1 MAPVTEGGSP
11 VPGSGQSKSG
21 PSSKQDRNAPEVG
34 SHGLVVVANRLPVDR
49 QTNPDGSST
58 WQRSPGGL
66 VSALEPVMR
75 RNRGAWIGWTG
86 DIVEVPEPFEADGL
100 QLVAVEMDTEDVEDF
115 YEGFSNATLW
125 PLYHDVI
132 VNPQFHRRWWEAYV
146 RVNRRFAVAA
156 CEQAAHEAIVW
167 VQDYQLQLVPQ
178 MVRERRPDLR
188 IGFFNHI
195 PFPPYE
201 IFAQLPWR
209 RAVLEGLLGA
219 DLLGFQRPA
228 DANNFLRACRRNGLA
243 TRRGL
248 VRVPLEHGAS
258 PSPERPTREVRAAPF
273 PISVDAELFD
283 EMAARPDIQER
294 SRQIRRELGNPDLV
308 LLGVDRLD
316 YTKGILHRLEAVEEL
331 FDDGSLRTPG
341 SVLVQVA
348 TPSRE
353 RVEQYRRMR
362 DAVEVTVGRINGDHG
377 RIGYP
382 AVHYLHHSCPRE
394 ELIALYLAADVL
406 LVTALRDG
414 MNLVAKEYVAS
425 RRDERGALVL
435 SEFAGASI
443 ELPQAFLVNPHDIDG
458 LKAAIMQ
465 AVQVSPQEA
474 GRRLRA
480 MRRRVFDYDV
490 TRWARTFLD
499 AVAEQASGR
508 ASVPRKTFG
517 DVASPT
523 RVRRVVLPRET
534 TANASVRATSRDV
547 ANAGHPEPP
556 RAGASGGEQ
565 AAATRGLI
573 DLGLGVLATQ
583 DGGPGGPLP
592 DGWASRGLSHASA
605 LPPDLTHALEA
616 FCQCKALLIGLDFDG
631 VLAPIVARR
640 EEARAVPASH
650 GALGELATVPG
661 VRVALV
667 SGRALDDLRRV
678 AAPPP
683 GVILIGSHGAEI
695 ERLPGGRRS
704 PALGEAES
712 SLLHK
717 VAEALTAITDA
728 HAGTHVE
735 LKPAGAVLHT
745 RGADRGAAQKATEAA
760 LQGPATW
767 PGVHVTEGKEVVE
780 LAVVD
785 VDKGMALRAV
795 REACGSE
802 AVLYAGDDLTD
813 ERAFAVLDDDAGDV
827 SIKVGPGESVARHR
841 LNNPD
846 DVAVLLWR
854 LIELCRE

>member
-1 MAPVTEGGSP
+1 
-11 VPGSGQSKSG
+11 VPEVG
-21 PSSKQDRNAPEVG
+21 PSRSRKSKRDQNAPEVG

-49 QTNPDGSST
+49 QTNPDGSYS

-66 VSALEPVMR
+66 VSALEPVMH

-86 DIVEVPEPFEADGL
+86 DNDEVPEPFEVGGL
-100 QLVAVEMDTEDVEDF
+100 QLVAVEMDAADVEEF

-132 VNPQFHRRWWEAYV
+132 VNPQFHRRWWDAYV
-146 RVNRRFAVAA
+146 RVNRRFAAAA
-156 CEQAAHEAIVW
+156 CAQAAREAVVW

-209 RAVLEGLLGA
+209 RPVLEGLLGA

-228 DANNFLRACRRNGLA
+228 DANNFLRACRRNGLV

-248 VRVPLEHGAS
+248 IRVPQEHGVP
-258 PSPERPTREVRAAPF
+258 PSPEHPAREVRAAAF

-283 EMAARPDIQER
+283 ELAARPDIQER
-294 SRQIRRELGNPDLV
+294 SRQIRRELGNPDVV

-331 FDDGSLRTPG
+331 FDDDNLRTPG

-414 MNLVAKEYVAS
+414 MNLIAKEYVAS

-474 GRRLRA
+474 GRRMRA
-480 MRRRVFDYDV
+480 MRRRVFEYDV
-490 TRWARTFLD
+490 TRWATTFLE
-499 AVAEQASGR
+499 AVAQQASGR
-508 ASVPRKTFG
+508 AAAPDRSFG
-517 DVASPT
+517 EVASPT

-534 TANASVRATSRDV
+534 TANAPVRAASRDA
-547 ANAGHPEPP
+547 ANGGRTEPP
-556 RAGASGGEQ
+556 RPGTSDGEQ
-565 AAATRGLI
+565 TAASRGLI
-573 DLGLGVLATQ
+573 DLGLGVLTTQ

-592 DGWASRGLSHASA
+592 DGWASRGLSHGSA
-605 LPPDLTHALEA
+605 LPPDLTRALEA
-616 FCQCKALLIGLDFDG
+616 FCQHKALLIGLDFDG
-631 VLAPIVARR
+631 VLAPIVPRR
-640 EEARAVPASH
+640 EEARAVPANQE
-650 GALGELATVPG
+650 ALAALATVPG
-661 VRVALV
+661 VRVAVV
-667 SGRALDDLRRV
+667 SGRALADLRRV

-683 GVILIGSHGAEI
+683 GVILVGSHGAET
-695 ERLPGGRRS
+695 EGLPGAPGRG
-704 PALGEAES
+704 PVLGESES
-712 SLLHK
+712 ALLRD
-717 VAEALTAITDA
+717 VAEALTAISDT
-728 HAGTHVE
+728 HEGTHIE
-735 LKPAGAVLHT
+735 LKPAAAVLHT
-745 RGADRGAAQKATEAA
+745 REAERGAAQKATRAA
-760 LQGPATW
+760 LKGPATW
-767 PGVHVTEGKEVVE
+767 PGVHVTEGKQVVE
-780 LAVVD
+780 IAVVE
-785 VDKGMALRAV
+785 VDKGVALRAV

-802 AVLYAGDDLTD
+802 AVVYVGDDLTD

-841 LNNPD
+841 LNGPD

-854 LIELCRE
+854 LMELCRE